1 MANLAQIQEI
11 FWSLVDPWQFMYLAA
26 SWFPGTVVRLIRDRK
41 FGVLFS
47 PSQLK
52 DIWFSNFWDWFS
64 PNLRQNAGVRVIPLL
79 EGRTTGG
86 LIVEEPVGPGIGGTV
101 LELGAGN
108 GNWVDIF
115 SDKHLQSSQTD
126 GVAATAEGSSGIEA
140 TEATATTTATHRGG
154 GGGGEKKEAKR
165 KSAREPVTRVWG
177 VEPNR
182 DQHAGL
188 RRKIKQAGLEG
199 VYEIVP
205 VGIEDL
211 NNPAKW
217 DGQVEKGSVDC
228 IVSILCLC
236 SIPEPRDNI
245 RELYSYL
252 KKGGRW
258 YVYEHVRRD
267 EGWGMRAYQGFV
279 NLFWPHFLG
288 GCQLCRPT
296 EQWLREAGP
305 WEKVDVGH
313 PLEEQWH
320 HTLPHILGVFTK

>member
-1 MANLAQIQEI
+1 MALLAQIQEI
-11 FWSLVDPWQFMYLAA
+11 FLSLINPWQFMYLAA
-26 SWFPGTVVRLIRDRK
+26 SWFPGTVIRLVRDRK
-41 FGVLFS
+41 FGVLLS

-52 DIWFSNFWDWFS
+52 DIWFSNFWDWFA
-64 PNLRQNAGVRVIPLL
+64 PRLRLNAGVRVIPLL

-86 LIVEEPVGPGIGGTV
+86 LVVEEPAGPGIGGTI

-115 SDKHLQSSQTD
+115 SDKYLEQSRA
-126 GVAATAEGSSGIEA
+126 GGAATADGSSGVEVVD
-140 TEATATTTATHRGG
+140 TTLATHRGG
-154 GGGGEKKEAKR
+154 GAGSEKKENK
-165 KSAREPVTRVWG
+165 KNAREPVTRVYG

-182 DQHAGL
+182 DLHANL
-188 RRKIKQAGLEG
+188 RRKAKEAGLEG

-211 NNPAKW
+211 DNPAKW
-217 DGQVEKGSVDC
+217 GGKVEKGSVDC

-245 RELYSYL
+245 RELYGYL

-267 EGWGMRAYQGFV
+267 EGWGMRAYQSFV

-305 WEKVDVGH
+305 WEKIDVGH
-313 PLEEQWH
+313 PLEEEWH

>member
-1 MANLAQIQEI
+1 MAIFAQLHEI
-11 FWSLVDPWQFMYLAA
+11 LLSLINPWQFMFLAA
-26 SWFPGTVVRLIRDRK
+26 SFFPGTIVRLVRDRK
-41 FGVLFS
+41 FGVLLS

-52 DIWFSNFWDWFS
+52 DAWFSNFWDWFA
-64 PNLRQNAGVRVIPLL
+64 PNLRLNAGVRVIPLL

-86 LIVEEPVGPGIGGTV
+86 RVVEEPVGPGIGGTV
-101 LELGAGN
+101 IEIGAGS
-108 GNWVDIF
+108 GNWVDVF
-115 SDKHLQSSQTD
+115 SDKYLQP
-126 GVAATAEGSSGIEA
+126 VAAAEGGSSGAEVAEA
-140 TEATATTTATHRGG
+140 AAGTTATQRGG
-154 GGGGEKKEAKR
+154 DTQKKR
-165 KSAREPVTRVWG
+165 KSAREPVTHVYG

-182 DQHAGL
+182 DQHVSL
-188 RRKIKQAGLEG
+188 RRKVKEAGLEG

-211 NNPAKW
+211 GDAAKW
-217 DGQVEKGSVDC
+217 GGRVEKGSVDC
-228 IVSILCLC
+228 IVSVLCLC
-236 SIPEPRDNI
+236 SIPAPRDNV
-245 RELYSYL
+245 RELYGYL

-267 EGWGMRAYQGFV
+267 EGLGMRAYQAFV

-305 WEKVDVGH
+305 WEKIDVGH
-313 PLEEQWH
+313 PEDEQWH